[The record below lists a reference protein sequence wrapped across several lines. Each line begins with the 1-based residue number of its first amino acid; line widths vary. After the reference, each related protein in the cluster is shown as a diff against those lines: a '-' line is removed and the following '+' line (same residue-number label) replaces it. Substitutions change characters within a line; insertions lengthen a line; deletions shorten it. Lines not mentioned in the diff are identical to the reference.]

1 VVFTSTRAGSTPE
14 AIAEASAGPPEA
26 EEPEPGNPVPDP
38 KGKLPEPEVG
48 NVVDGVDGVD
58 VPEELA
64 RQAIRPT
71 PNPAA
76 IAKRTTST
84 TIAIVQTGPLLAV
97 PVDTAGAAAGA
108 TQ

>member
-1 VVFTSTRAGSTPE
+1 VVFTSTRAGSTPD

-26 EEPEPGNPVPDP
+26 EPEPGNPVPDP

-64 RQAIRPT
+64 RQAMRPT